1 MTIYI
6 TYISIAV
13 IAIVFIYFIYQTS
26 KINKGRKIIAKALK
40 EENLITALSTT
51 KLSEIASAYNKSLNY
66 EIDEFKKTN
75 TPSAEFFSELS
86 VCKAMNLNIQM
97 TNAASSTLVGLGLLG
112 TFLGLTLGILNFDS
126 SNTENIKISI
136 QSLLDGMGTA
146 FFTSLAGMTTS
157 IIYTML
163 EKPWKNKLDK
173 AIFTL
178 TEKLD
183 DEFYIDDNALIQ
195 ANIKS
200 TLSLFLTYNNEEGNK
215 VIISHAIREILKEN
229 EQQSA
234 AIKSFTT
241 DFAEALYDGLEQ
253 INAEN
258 EQEKRVP
265 LIKSLIDHIDKMADT
280 VASPATNMME
290 SVVEELKESMTG
302 IMNEFSKGLS
312 GSATKEL
319 ENLAIQLGTTT
330 QAISALPKEIE
341 KISETL
347 ETTISEVKLAVTEIA
362 STSANTNSA
371 ALHEMQEQSNL
382 MISNLNDAAKEMG
395 QFLSETIDSLSK
407 SAQQSFQNITDDVN
421 NKQSKLIELQ
431 EDTTLQTKKLLD
443 SFNIGLDRLEK
454 LNNNVIEIMDSFKQA
469 QNEITLST
477 TNLRSISGDMRN
489 ATEAFNKGQ
498 DDYATKLIQLQNNS
512 QKSIDQITEMLKNSG
527 QLTEE
532 YVQKFNIIKQGLSS
546 IFEQLQA
553 GLNEYSQTV
562 KDSTDRFLNQYTS
575 SLTQTTGALSSAIEH
590 LNETAETLSDNLE
603 RNKK

>member
-66 EIDEFKKTN
+66 EIDEFKKNN

-157 IIYTML
+157 IIYTMF

-319 ENLAIQLGTTT
+319 ENLALQLGTTT